1 MGEKGS
7 RGKDGRLHEKGGE
20 DYKTAERFTRRS
32 VSHLPPLPLTLFSPN
47 SPKHVTSTLYDPP
60 SSSLWASKTP
70 TFSIPSSSLFPMPGY
85 QGKEETLGWFCHK
98 RNTGL
103 CPIYSSFS
111 KAESFLLEDGG
122 TKAKWNSLPS
132 QEGYHSGLKFRDTRG
147 KENSFFFLP
156 YHSSGENTSFTAIY
170 FPICEARIHSVISEN
185 GPDTTYKSYYCN
197 FFLVF
202 NHKEHCS
209 ALSLFIFSALIFIT
223 GENPYD
229 WKPLLETTAG
239 RNHNMTYEKTSIFAK
254 PVGRDEVVF
263 PCSGNILS
271 SRR

>member
-32 VSHLPPLPLTLFSPN
+32 VSHLPALPLTLFSPN

-185 GPDTTYKSYYCN
+185 GPDTKYKSYYCN
-197 FFLVF
+197 FFLIF

-223 GENPYD
+223 GENPHD